1 MSFDVA
7 KFLRML
13 FLVLLVGLL
22 VLGAAYTFLDFGKP
36 RQETDPIT
44 LAEQARDALEAVKIR
59 QSTDRRPASYD
70 SIMTPL
76 DRMLALARQ
85 LTQDI
90 NYDSVNDYDN
100 IRQLTEPVISIATE
114 AQKQSETETGPLAKE
129 YRFNQQK
136 AEACQYLASAMWSRM
151 EAQRS
156 MNARGM
162 FDAPQLYPEGEIAAV
177 LGVINQG
184 LDADP
189 TNKELWYMR
198 GIVNRA
204 NGLFAAAAKDLERS
218 VEIDPGNAGAWNVLG
233 LVNIS
238 LRQFDRAEESLERSK
253 SIILARERIDGV
265 RPGAEYTSII
275 FNLARFHEGLAA
287 FYNRENRIDPSPEN
301 QRLAGR
307 HRGEARKYFEE
318 FLMREAPDSPDAATA
333 RRLMDGLGS

>member
-1 MSFDVA
+1 MSFDMA

-13 FLVLLVGLL
+13 FLVFVVGLL
-22 VLGAAYTFLDFGKP
+22 VLGGAYTFLDFGKP
-36 RQETDPIT
+36 QLETDPVT
-44 LAEQARDALEAVKIR
+44 LAEQARAALEAVKVR
-59 QSTDRRPASYD
+59 QPTDRRPASYD

-85 LTQDI
+85 STQDI
-90 NYDSVNDYDN
+90 NYDPVNDFEK
-100 IRQLTEPVISIATE
+100 IRQLTDPVIAIATE
-114 AQKQSETETGPLAKE
+114 AQTQAETETGPLAKE
-129 YRFNQQK
+129 YRFSQQK

-151 EAQRS
+151 EAKRSLNARS
-156 MNARGM
+156 M
-162 FDAPQLYPEGEIAAV
+162 FDDPDLYPEAEISAV
-177 LGVINQG
+177 LAVINQG

-204 NGLFAAAAKDLERS
+204 NGLFAAAVKDLERS
-218 VEIDPGNAGAWNVLG
+218 VEIDPNNAGAWNVLG

-238 LRQFDRAEESLERSK
+238 LRQFDKAEDSLERSK
-253 SIILARERIDGV
+253 NILLARERADGIK
-265 RPGAEYTSII
+265 PGAEYTSVI

-307 HRGEARKYFEE
+307 HMGEARKYFEE
-318 FLMREAPDSPDAATA
+318 FLTREPPDSQDAATA
-333 RRLMDGLGS
+333 RRLMDGLGN